1 MSNLNPPGYRP
12 KSPAKLNLKLKLK
25 LNLPTT
31 MNDLL
36 FTLVSTQK
44 GWLLRQA
51 LKLTTTGGTAFT
63 TWLIAHGVP
72 VDGAVLSAGLG
83 TLAVGVLEFALSKV
97 ASKIAAK

>member
-12 KSPAKLNLKLKLK
+12 KSTAKLKVNLK
-25 LNLPTT
+25 LPTT

-36 FTLVSTQK
+36 FTLVSTQR

-51 LKLTTTGGTAFT
+51 LKLATTGGTAFT

-72 VDGAVLSAGLG
+72 VDGTVLSAGLG
-83 TLAVGVLEFALSKV
+83 TLAIGVLEFALSKV

>member
-12 KSPAKLNLKLKLK
+12 KSTAKLKVNLK
-25 LNLPTT
+25 LPTT

-36 FTLVSTQK
+36 FTLVSTQR

-51 LKLTTTGGTAFT
+51 LKLATTGGTAFT

-83 TLAVGVLEFALSKV
+83 TLAIGVLEFALSKV

>member
-1 MSNLNPPGYRP
+1 
-12 KSPAKLNLKLKLK
+12 
-25 LNLPTT
+25 

-51 LKLTTTGGTAFT
+51 LKLAAAGGTALT
-63 TWLIAHGVP
+63 TWLIAHGVN
-72 VDGAVLSAGLG
+72 VDGAALSAGLA
-83 TLAVGVLEFALSKV
+83 TLVAGGLELALSKV

>member
-12 KSPAKLNLKLKLK
+12 KSPAKLNLKLK

>member
-12 KSPAKLNLKLKLK
+12 KSTAKLKVNLK
-25 LNLPTT
+25 LPTT

-36 FTLVSTQK
+36 FTLVSTQR

-51 LKLTTTGGTAFT
+51 LKLATAGGTIAT
-63 TWLIAHGVP
+63 TWLVAHGVD
-72 VDGAVLSAGLG
+72 VDAAALTAGIA
-83 TLAVGVLEFALSKV
+83 TLASGVLELVLSKV

>member
-12 KSPAKLNLKLKLK
+12 KSTAKLKVNLK
-25 LNLPTT
+25 LPTT

-36 FTLVSTQK
+36 FTLVSTQR

-51 LKLTTTGGTAFT
+51 LKLTAAGGTAAT
-63 TWLIAHGVP
+63 TWLIAHGVN
-72 VDGAVLSAGLG
+72 VDGAALTAGLVTVVAG
-83 TLAVGVLEFALSKV
+83 LVEVALSKV